1 MSERSKVAASR
12 CDMDCGRVDIYE
24 EFPTRADCTVCRHC
38 KEQAA
43 EAGQLE
49 RAHYVSRRAVTPK
62 YCEQC
67 GSYLVQGEIFHVVL
81 EF

>member
-1 MSERSKVAASR
+1 
-12 CDMDCGRVDIYE
+12 MDYGRQDVYE
-24 EFPTRADCTVCRHC
+24 EFPTKADCIVCRYC
-38 KEQAA
+38 KEQAS

-49 RAHYVSRRAVTPK
+49 RAHYVSRRAITPK

-67 GSYLVQGEIFHVVL
+67 GDHLVQGEAYHVVL